1 MIYVLKLIINLPNY
15 VTRYPEGVAR
25 VLVQSYP
32 RLLREKNDEGV
43 ASKFFF
49 LLFSLTSK
57 WDEIQVSWFFF
68 LFYLASMSDEI

>member
-1 MIYVLKLIINLPNY
+1 MLLFMLISTSSTSMVDFDMLVCAFVIIYVLKLIINLPNY

-49 LLFSLTSK
+49 PHL
-57 WDEIQVSWFFF
+57 
-68 LFYLASMSDEI
+68 